1 MSEAM
6 TIEAGTTLRRTDRGV
21 RGDLPEETVLL
32 DVDAGTAVR
41 LNSTGA
47 WIWEQLEQPRRVGEL
62 AGGLAQ
68 RFEIDEGRALGDVI
82 AFAREMARR
91 ELLAADGAGPSEAGR
106 REPE

>member
-1 MSEAM
+1 MNGAT
-6 TIEAGTTLRRTDRGV
+6 TIEAETTLRRTGRAV
-21 RGDLPEETVLL
+21 HGDLPEETVLL

-62 AGGLAQ
+62 ASGLAE
-68 RFEIDEGRALGDVI
+68 RFEIDEGRALGDVV

-91 ELLAADGAGPSEAGR
+91 ELLAAS
-106 REPE
+106 